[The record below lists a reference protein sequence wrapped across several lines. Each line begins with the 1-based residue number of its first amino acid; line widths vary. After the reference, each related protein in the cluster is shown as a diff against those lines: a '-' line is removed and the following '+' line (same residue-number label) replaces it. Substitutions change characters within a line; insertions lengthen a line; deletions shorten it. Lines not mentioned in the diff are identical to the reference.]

1 MKSPMKQLS
10 TIVNSMNTI
19 VFTPSDFVA
28 VLNQTLEFAYPLVT
42 IEGELTNIRVS
53 RNQWVYFDIKDDEA
67 SVKCFGSVHVLPGP
81 IENGMMARIV
91 ATPRLHALYN
101 FSLNLQS
108 VVPIGEGSLKRAA
121 DLLFKKL
128 SKEGLF
134 DDTRKRR
141 MPFAP
146 ERVGLITSGESAAY
160 SDFVKI
166 LNERWCGIS
175 VVHIDVQVQGERA
188 VADIVRAIER
198 MNQLSEPLEVIV
210 ITRGGGSADDLATFN
225 TEQIVRAVA
234 GSRVPTLVAIGHEVD
249 VSLAELAADQR
260 ASTPSNA
267 VHMLVPDK
275 QSIRAEL
282 QLSRTQMS
290 NTIKAYIKTQLDYL
304 RGVTPQ
310 LGELLRGSLIKAE
323 GTLGQ
328 KSLLLEAM
336 NPESALKRGY
346 AVVRMRGNV
355 LKSVKSLQSGDAIV
369 IQMQDGLAHATVNE
383 VE

>member
-91 ATPRLHALYN
+91 ATPRVHALYN

-166 LNERWCGIS
+166 LNERWCGIG

-198 MNQLSEPLEVIV
+198 MNQLPEPLEVIV

-323 GTLGQ
+323 GTLAQ
-328 KSLLLEAM
+328 KSMLLEAM

-369 IQMQDGLAHATVNE
+369 IQMQDGLARATVNE